1 MSSEQLSEIANKLII
16 FCSEDKTIEG
26 LDTLYSEDA
35 VSVEAAIMPG
45 KDSAETK
52 GLDGIRGKH
61 EWWYNAMEVH
71 SSTVE
76 GPFLHG
82 EDHFGVIFDFD
93 ATDKESKERVTMKE
107 LAIYTVKGGKIIR
120 EEFFYNT

>member
-1 MSSEQLSEIANKLII
+1 
-16 FCSEDKTIEG
+16 
-26 LDTLYSEDA
+26 
-35 VSVEAAIMPG
+35 
-45 KDSAETK
+45 
-52 GLDGIRGKH
+52 
-61 EWWYNAMEVH
+61 MEVH